1 MDSTNYRL
9 PRTKHGMNT
18 FESIVIAGKKLF
30 GDKGYHSTSIND
42 IVSHAEIAA
51 GTFYIYFNDKMSL
64 YQYILNDYKHGIRH
78 AIWEATKDAT
88 TRYQME
94 RGGIK
99 AFIKFASDDTLAY
112 NIIWES
118 LFIDR
123 NLFKDYY
130 ENFSVRYAVGLQKS
144 YDTGEIR
151 FMDFETLS
159 YILMG
164 ISNFVG
170 LQVIFKENITDTEL
184 DRIVDQVMDFL
195 YHGMF
200 VRK

>member
-1 MDSTNYRL
+1 MEISNYRL

-18 FESIVIAGKKLF
+18 FENIVISGKKLF

-42 IVSHAEIAA
+42 IVSYAEIAA

-64 YQYILNDYKHGIRH
+64 YQYVLNNYKHAIRH
-78 AIWEATKDAT
+78 AIWEATKDAK

-94 RGGIK
+94 REGIK

-130 ENFSVRYAVGLQKS
+130 ENFSSRYVLALQKS
-144 YDTGEIR
+144 FENGEIR

-170 LQVIFKENITDTEL
+170 LQVIFKTSISEDEL
-184 DRIVDQVMDFL
+184 NRIVDQVMNFL